1 MFFPLEAGFRLLS
14 AAMEMLKQFIDF
26 LLHAEDHLIWF
37 IQNYGPWIYAL
48 LFAII
53 FCETGL
59 VVTPFLPGD
68 SLLFAV
74 GALAARP
81 DMGLRVEVIT
91 PLLLVAA
98 ILGDTVNYSIGKWFG
113 PKVFHFESNRFFNRE
128 HLLKAHAFYE
138 KYGGRAIILARF
150 VPIVR
155 TFAPF
160 VAGVGTMNY
169 LKFIVYNVT
178 GAILWVGLFIGAGYF
193 FGNLPAVQKNMKVV
207 ILGII
212 VVSILPIAWEFF
224 KAWLEKRKA
233 AAGR

>member
-1 MFFPLEAGFRLLS
+1 
-14 AAMEMLKQFIDF
+14 MELLKQLIDF
-26 LLHAEDHLIWF
+26 ILHAENHLVWF
-37 IQNYGPWIYAL
+37 IQNYGIWVYAL

-81 DMGLRVEVIT
+81 DMGLRVEIIT

-98 ILGDTVNYSIGKWFG
+98 IVGDSVNYSIGKWFG
-113 PKVFHFESNRFFNRE
+113 PKVFQFESNRFFNRD
-128 HLLKAHAFYE
+128 HLLKAHSFYE

-169 LKFIVYNVT
+169 AKFFFYNVT
-178 GAILWVGLFIGAGYF
+178 GAIVWVGLFIGAGYI
-193 FGNLPAVQKNMKVV
+193 FGNIPIVQKNMKAV

-212 VVSILPIAWEFF
+212 IVSVLPIVYEMG
-224 KAWLEKRKA
+224 KAWLEKRQKSA
-233 AAGR
+233 A

>member
-1 MFFPLEAGFRLLS
+1 MDI
-14 AAMEMLKQFIDF
+14 LKTFLDF
-26 LLHAEDHLIWF
+26 LLHAENHLVWF
-37 IQNYGPWIYAL
+37 IQNYGLWIYAL

-81 DMGLRVEVIT
+81 EMGLRVEIIT
-91 PLLLVAA
+91 PLLLAA
-98 ILGDTVNYSIGKWFG
+98 GILGDSVNYSIGKWIG
-113 PKVFHFESNRFFNRE
+113 PKVFQYESNRFFNRD

-160 VAGVGTMNY
+160 VAGVGTMDY
-169 LKFIVYNVT
+169 RKFLIYNIV
-178 GAILWVGLFIGAGYF
+178 GAILWVGIFIGAGYV
-193 FGNLPAVQKNMKVV
+193 FGGMEIVQKNMKIV

-212 VVSILPIAWEFF
+212 VVSVLPIAWELGH
-224 KAWLEKRKA
+224 AWLQKRA
-233 AAGR
+233 RA

>member
-1 MFFPLEAGFRLLS
+1 MADV
-14 AAMEMLKQFIDF
+14 IDF
-26 LLHAEDHLIWF
+26 FLHAERHLVWF
-37 IQNYGPWIYAL
+37 IENHGVWIYAL

-74 GALAARP
+74 GAIAAQ
-81 DMGLRVEVIT
+81 GLISWQIIV

-98 ILGDTVNYSIGKWFG
+98 IVGDSVNYAIGNWIG
-113 PKVFHFESNRFFNRE
+113 PKVFHYESRGLFRKE
-128 HLLKAHAFYE
+128 YLTKAHAFYE

-160 VAGVGTMNY
+160 VAGVGSMTY
-169 LKFIVYNVT
+169 PKFFTYNVV
-178 GAILWVGLFIGAGYF
+178 GAILWVGLFIGGGFF
-193 FGNLPAVQKNMKVV
+193 FGSLPFVQKNMKVV

-212 VVSILPIAWEFF
+212 IVSVLPIVWEF
-224 KAWLEKRKA
+224 A
-233 AAGR
+233 AAKLAKKANQPAA

>member
-1 MFFPLEAGFRLLS
+1 M
-14 AAMEMLKQFIDF
+14 MEFIDF
-26 LLHAEDHLIWF
+26 ILHAENHLVWF
-37 IQNYGPWIYAL
+37 IQNYGIWIYVL
-48 LFAII
+48 LFLII

-74 GALAARP
+74 GTLAVRP
-81 DMGLRVEVIT
+81 EMNLRVEIVAT
-91 PLLLVAA
+91 LLLIAA
-98 ILGDTVNYSIGKWFG
+98 ILGDAVNYAIGKFIG
-113 PKVFHFESNRFFNRE
+113 PRVFHFEDSRFFKRA
-128 HLLKAHAFYE
+128 HLMKAHAFYE

-169 LKFIVYNVT
+169 PKFALYNIT
-178 GAILWVGLFIGAGYF
+178 GAILWVGLFVGGGYF
-193 FGNLPAVQKNMKVV
+193 FGNLPFVRDNMKIV

-212 VVSILPIAWEFF
+212 IVSVAPIAWEMFRAWIGAQKL
-224 KAWLEKRKA
+224 KAEA
-233 AAGR
+233 E